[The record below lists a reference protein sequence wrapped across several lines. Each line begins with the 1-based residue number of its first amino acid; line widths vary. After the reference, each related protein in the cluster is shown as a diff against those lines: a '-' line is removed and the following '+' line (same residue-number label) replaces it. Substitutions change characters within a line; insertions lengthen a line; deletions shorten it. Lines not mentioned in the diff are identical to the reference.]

1 MGNEKDAGCEINKVH
16 GDRRQLQLSKCH
28 RSGFV
33 EINIIGLPDRTAARH
48 VKPTMHRSCISEEG
62 TRDSQKRI
70 YRDAGHVR

>member
-1 MGNEKDAGCEINKVH
+1 MGNEKDAGYEINKVH
-16 GDRRQLQLSKCH
+16 GRQLQLSKWH

-48 VKPTMHRSCISEEG
+48 VKLTMHRSCIFEEG

-70 YRDAGHVR
+70 YRDARHVR